1 MDDNKPGFAETILA
15 EPFHRAQ
22 SFASA
27 ELQREIVALR
37 LAAPIRPHDRSS
49 ADVDG
54 LDLFDFARSPR
65 LI

>member
-1 MDDNKPGFAETILA
+1 MTERPDLIEAEILDA
-15 EPFHRAQ
+15 PIDADRDRQ
-22 SFASA
+22 
-27 ELQREIVALR
+27 IVAIR
-37 LAAPIRPHDRSS
+37 LAAPIRPHDRTS